1 MEINEKILQAMKEAN
16 KPLTAGEVANLTNLD
31 RKSVDKAFNDLKKE
45 EKIVSPIRC
54 KWEPKE
60 K

>member
-1 MEINEKILQAMKEAN
+1 MEINDKIIQYMTEAN
-16 KPLTAGEVANLTNLD
+16 KPLTAGEVANATGID
-31 RKSVDKAFNDLKKE
+31 RKIVDKAFNALKKE

-54 KWEPKE
+54 KWEVKV

>member
-1 MEINEKILQAMKEAN
+1 MEVTDKVLQVMREAN
-16 KPLTAGEVANLTNLD
+16 KPLTAGEVATLAELD
-31 RKSVDKAFNDLKKE
+31 RKVVDKAFKDLKKE

-54 KWEPKE
+54 KWEPKD

>member
-1 MEINEKILQAMKEAN
+1 MEVNEQILQAMKDAQ
-16 KPLTAGEVANLTNLD
+16 KPVTAGEVAEATGLD
-31 RKSVDKAFNDLKKE
+31 RKVVDKAFNSLKKE

-54 KWEPKE
+54 KWEPKN

>member
-1 MEINEKILQAMKEAN
+1 MEINDKILQAMKEAN
-16 KPLTAGEVANLTNLD
+16 KPITAGEVATATGLD
-31 RKSVDKAFNDLKKE
+31 RKVVDKAFNALKKE

-54 KWEPKE
+54 KWEPKV